1 MSGHAFY
8 LRPGQAMARQGRP
21 DSHFASPRWRLRF
34 AVYDLGLQLGAGR
47 DNLDA
52 SADPYD
58 IVGKCGG
65 HDFRLGMPANLLDA
79 LLSRAPDPVNATALS
94 AEDGALLLEYILTEP
109 LVQLEKAL
117 TAPVVLREM
126 ARRTSPPA
134 MDAIPLSLEAQGQRF
149 TLDLSLDHPA
159 LRDQLEAEI
168 ARIEMAGPGAV
179 PGMAVAVGP
188 VYLAADDIPDLAA
201 GDHLLLD
208 GATAAALR
216 GAVFLDEALYWPVEL
231 SGGGLTVLGSL
242 KGVPNDPRIA
252 PVFLYVGVTAE
263 GSTMDRGARV
273 GLHTPDDN
281 RLSLKIGNRTI
292 GIGNLAERPEGITI
306 HVSGTGES

>member
-1 MSGHAFY
+1 MSGHTFD
-8 LRPGQAMARQGRP
+8 LRPGQATARQGRP
-21 DSHFASPRWRLRF
+21 DSRFASPRWRLRF
-34 AVYDLGLQLGAGR
+34 SFHDLALQLGAGR
-47 DNLDA
+47 DQLDA

-58 IVGKCGG
+58 LVGTCGG

-94 AEDGALLLEYILTEP
+94 AEDGALLLEYILTKP

-117 TAPVVLREM
+117 TAPVVLRQM
-126 ARRTSPPA
+126 ARRASLPA
-134 MDAIPLSLEAQGQRF
+134 MDAVPLSLEAQGQRF

-159 LRDQLEAEI
+159 LRDQLEAQI

-188 VYLAADDIPDLAA
+188 VYLAADEIPDLAA

-208 GATAAALR
+208 SATAAALR
-216 GAVFLDEALYWPVEL
+216 GAVFLDETLYWPVEL
-231 SGGGLTVLGSL
+231 SGGGVTVLGAL
-242 KGVPNDPRIA
+242 KGVPNDPRVA
-252 PVFLYVGVTAE
+252 PVFLHVGVTAE
-263 GSTMDRGARV
+263 VSPMERGARV
-273 GLHTPDDN
+273 GLRTPEDN
-281 RLSLKIGNRTI
+281 RFSLRIGNRKI
-292 GIGNLAERPEGITI
+292 GIGNLTERPEGIAI